1 MRRKEDKESTCLEF
15 KSALI
20 ISSVSKN
27 YEDAKKEW
35 CMVCSYPT
43 KEEEK
48 CICGHLIKNVTII
61 KNNKNGIELP
71 IGSDCIEYFFH
82 DIFGPKFN
90 EIRKEANDINKL
102 YNFIYKFY
110 NFGISSG
117 YKNITLLNSLN
128 RNEYTAL
135 KQFNDSYTNLHGLSV
150 EEIDD
155 WVVGKTYYTTLVKRM
170 CDIYHEAEKQFK
182 FKLELKQNKDLTP
195 TQLEYWVNKRYESI
209 RYFNNTKNIIEFRKK
224 FKNI

>member
-1 MRRKEDKESTCLEF
+1 MRKKEKNKATCVAF
-15 KSALI
+15 QNALI
-20 ISSVSKN
+20 LSSVSKN

-35 CMVCSYPT
+35 YMVCSYAAIG
-43 KEEEK
+43 K
-48 CICGHLIKNVTII
+48 CICGHNICHITII

-71 IGSDCIEYFFH
+71 IGCDCIEYFFQ
-82 DIFGPKFN
+82 DIFGSKYK
-90 EIRKEANDINKL
+90 EIRKEARDINKL
-102 YNFIYKFY
+102 YNFIYGFY
-110 NFGISSG
+110 NCGISSG
-117 YKNITLLNSLN
+117 YKNITLLNRLN

-155 WVVGKTYYTTLVKRM
+155 WVIGKPYYTTLVKRM
-170 CDIYHEAEKQFK
+170 CDIYHEAEKKFK
-182 FKLELKQNKDLTP
+182 FKLELKQNRDLTP